1 MGANYNK
8 LFKLMIDRKIRK
20 GVLCSQAGISGATLI
35 KMSKGGNVN
44 VDVLVRICHVLEC
57 NIGDIMDIE
66 PKAQGDDTKIR
77 EES

>member
-8 LFKLMIDRKIRK
+8 LFKLMIDKKMRK
-20 GVLCSQAGISGATLI
+20 GELCRQAGISGATLI

-57 NIGDIMDIE
+57 DVGDIMDIE
-66 PKAQGDDTKIR
+66 PKAQENEASKR